1 MHCWSLAHIN
11 AKKSATG
18 SRRSIGVRVGSVA
31 SVVELSL
38 ALAKASRAVSATI
51 PRAPLLSRRGGG
63 FGCRRWFRRCR
74 RACFLGVTLV
84 EAINAPGGIYQFLF
98 ARKKRV
104 ARRADFHLQIGLAR
118 RARRE
123 CFAAGTLHVNVL
135 VLWMDFLFH
144 VPLTFSSLV

>member
-1 MHCWSLAHIN
+1 LILCDESLLKERIERETPTLAWLVACAFS
-11 AKKSATG
+11 AKRSATG
-18 SRRSIGVRVGSVA
+18 GSVGVRVGSVA

-74 RACFLGVTLV
+74 RACFLGVTFV

-98 ARKKRV
+98 ARKTGGTPSR
-104 ARRADFHLQIGLAR
+104 FPLANR
-118 RARRE
+118 SCASN
-123 CFAAGTLHVNVL
+123 A
-135 VLWMDFLFH
+135 
-144 VPLTFSSLV
+144 S